1 MAGCW
6 AGCWAGGDTGCLPG
20 SFGILGHGRSVLLH
34 PERPWL
40 HQLSRPRDAVPTPP
54 EDLQIAGSTGAL
66 ALDKPKAAVTWF
78 PVARGSR
85 WHSLSLMRLGNDSSS
100 TRIIER
106 IIFFSSLTFIPDLL
120 FLDLISLLLSKP
132 LEQPLSFLTSCHQ
145 MFFSNQNHHSPGQ
158 ETSRQRHLPVAQHSR
173 WLST

>member
-1 MAGCW
+1 MLGW
-6 AGCWAGGDTGCLPG
+6 MLGWGGHWVPPRQLWHFRAWEICPAAPRAPLAAPAEPAQ
-20 SFGILGHGRSVLLH
+20 GR
-34 PERPWL
+34 RP
-40 HQLSRPRDAVPTPP
+40 HPP
-54 EDLQIAGSTGAL
+54 EDLQIAGSTGSL

-100 TRIIER
+100 TRIIGR

-120 FLDLISLLLSKP
+120 FLELISLLLSKP